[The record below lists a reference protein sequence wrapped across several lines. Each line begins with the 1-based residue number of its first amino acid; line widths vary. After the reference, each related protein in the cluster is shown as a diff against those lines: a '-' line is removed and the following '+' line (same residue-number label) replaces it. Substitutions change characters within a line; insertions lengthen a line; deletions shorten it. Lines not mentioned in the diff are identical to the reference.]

1 MQKEPSKTSIDYD
14 DNSSYQLNSSE
25 NARCSKAV
33 SIPAPV
39 HYAHLAAYASRTF
52 DFDDN
57 HDQECEDDFVENAE
71 SVSIDDIKTKL
82 MVLDPKIENEM

>member
-1 MQKEPSKTSIDYD
+1 M
-14 DNSSYQLNSSE
+14 
-25 NARCSKAV
+25 

-57 HDQECEDDFVENAE
+57 HEQGDEDSDGDNENVENV
-71 SVSIDDIKTKL
+71 SVEDIKTKL
-82 MVLDPKIENEM
+82 MVLDPKVANEMWFV